1 MATRHSDGT
10 QLELWPTG
18 TQIEA
23 AVKPREALK
32 TSTETPARAR
42 HQRPTPRRKKSA
54 RAPVPALQ
62 TSPATVKNDTS
73 QLWSIDEV
81 ANYLN
86 VSKDTIYGWRKTG
99 YGPPASKI
107 GKHLRWR
114 PQDVGAWVDRLREIA
129 LAPTD

>member
-1 MATRHSDGT
+1 
-10 QLELWPTG
+10 
-18 TQIEA
+18 
-23 AVKPREALK
+23 
-32 TSTETPARAR
+32 
-42 HQRPTPRRKKSA
+42 
-54 RAPVPALQ
+54 LQ